1 MYDSRDSLNQMKNKT
16 LFIRALE
23 VRLNKLRLEC
33 SNHIADSKA
42 LLATMF
48 AQEIGLELGQV
59 VIFSSDLYTI
69 LELQLD
75 ETDPSGLQLTLGDYY
90 NPSQLVY
97 GVSPAKVRP

>member
-1 MYDSRDSLNQMKNKT
+1 MTSKK
-16 LFIRALE
+16 LFISALE

-33 SNHIADSKA
+33 SSHIADSKA

-59 VIFSSDLYTI
+59 VIFSGDLYTI

-75 ETDPSGLQLTLGDYY
+75 ETDPSGLMLTLGDYY
-90 NPSQLVY
+90 DPTKLIY
-97 GVSPAKVRP
+97 GVSPAKVKP